1 MKLLS
6 AERKNIFGHLLF
18 GALHKEQVLIPRALH
33 KHLDHSLHAVI
44 GYIKFEQMIFVCL
57 DQKKLFFIDDGKTM

>member
-33 KHLDHSLHAVI
+33 KHLDHSLHAFI
-44 GYIKFEQMIFVCL
+44 GYTKFEQIIFVCF
-57 DQKKLFFIDDGKTM
+57 DQRDIFKNE